1 MVFYCHTCADV
12 TSVREVETTELL
24 KKVRKIEIR
33 SRGLTRQIFAGE
45 YHSAFRGRGMAFSE
59 VREYQ
64 FGDDIR
70 NIDWNVTARFGHPYV
85 KVFEEERELTVMLLV
100 DVSRSGDFGTVAS
113 TKREMMTEI
122 AAVLAY
128 SVIANNDKVGLML
141 FSDRVEKYIP
151 PKKGR
156 GHMLRIIRE
165 MLGYEPSGSATS
177 LSEPLRYLT
186 NIIRKRCTAFIL
198 SDFLA
203 PPFTDALRIASGK
216 HDVVALRISDRREKE
231 MPDVGFIKVLNPE
244 TGREQWIDTSSSAV
258 RKDYAAQW
266 KRHDE
271 AVASAFVSCG
281 VDMASISTG
290 EDYIKPLISLFKHR
304 YEYEKGFHFNSGFPY
319 IGTTPVSPADK
330 GYLEA

>member
-1 MVFYCHTCADV
+1 M
-12 TSVREVETTELL
+12 ETTELL

-45 YHSAFRGRGMAFSE
+45 YHSAFRGRGMTFSE

-70 NIDWNVTARFGHPYV
+70 SIDWNVTARFGHPYV
-85 KVFEEERELTVMLLV
+85 KIFEEERELTVMLLV
-100 DVSRSGDFGTVAS
+100 DISRSGDFGTASS
-113 TKREMMTEI
+113 TKRELMTEI

-156 GHMLRIIRE
+156 AHMLRIIRE
-165 MLGYEPSGSATS
+165 MLSYETAGTGTS

-186 NIIRKRCTAFIL
+186 NVIRKRCTAFIL
-198 SDFLA
+198 SDFMA
-203 PPFTDALRIASGK
+203 PPFTESLRIASGK
-216 HDVVALRISDRREKE
+216 HDVVALRISDRRERE
-231 MPDVGFIKVLNPE
+231 MPDIGFVKVADPE
-244 TGREQWIDTSSSAV
+244 TGKEEWIDTSSALV
-258 RKDYAAQW
+258 RREYAGHW

-271 AVASAFVSCG
+271 TVSNMFRNCG
-281 VDMASISTG
+281 VDVATVTTG
-290 EDYIKPLISLFKHR
+290 ADYIKPLISLFKHR
-304 YEYEKGFHFNSGFPY
+304 
-319 IGTTPVSPADK
+319 
-330 GYLEA
+330 

>member
-1 MVFYCHTCADV
+1 M
-12 TSVREVETTELL
+12 ETTELL

-70 NIDWNVTARFGHPYV
+70 SIDWNVTARLGHPYV
-85 KVFEEERELTVMLLV
+85 KIYEEERELTVMLLV
-100 DVSRSGDFGTVAS
+100 DVSRSGDFGTVSS
-113 TKREMMTEI
+113 TKRELMTEI

-128 SVIANNDKVGLML
+128 SVVANNDKVGLML

-165 MLGYEPSGSATS
+165 MLSYEPQGSGTS
-177 LSEPLRYLT
+177 LSEPLRYIT
-186 NIIRKRCTAFIL
+186 NVLRKRCTAFIL
-198 SDFLA
+198 SDFMA
-203 PPFTDALRIASGK
+203 PPFIESLRIASGK
-216 HDVVALRISDRREKE
+216 HDLVALRITDRRERE
-231 MPDVGFIKVLNPE
+231 MPDLGFMKVKDPE
-244 TGREQWIDTSSSAV
+244 TGQEMWIDTSSSRV
-258 RKDYAAQW
+258 REEYAGHWTRLDAQ
-266 KRHDE
+266 
-271 AVASAFVSCG
+271 VSNTFINCG
-281 VDMASISTG
+281 VDSVSISTG

-304 YEYEKGFHFNSGFPY
+304 
-319 IGTTPVSPADK
+319 
-330 GYLEA
+330 

>member
-1 MVFYCHTCADV
+1 M
-12 TSVREVETTELL
+12 ETTELL

-85 KVFEEERELTVMLLV
+85 KIFEEERELTVMLLV
-100 DVSRSGDFGTVAS
+100 DVSRSGEFGTITS

-128 SVIANNDKVGLML
+128 SVVANNDKVGLML

-165 MLGYEPSGSATS
+165 LLSYEPKGSGTS
-177 LSEPLRYLT
+177 LTEPLRYLT
-186 NIIRKRCTAFIL
+186 NVLRKRCTAFIL
-198 SDFLA
+198 SDFMA
-203 PPFTDALRIASGK
+203 PTFTDALRVASGK

-231 MPDVGFIKVLNPE
+231 LPDVGFMKVADPE
-244 TGREQWIDTSSSAV
+244 SGSDVWIDTSSAAI
-258 RKDYAAQW
+258 RKEYARQW
-266 KRHDE
+266 RIHDE
-271 AVASAFVSCG
+271 TVSSAFVSCG
-281 VDMASISTG
+281 VDVASINTG
-290 EDYIKPLISLFKHR
+290 SDYIKPLISLFKHR
-304 YEYEKGFHFNSGFPY
+304 
-319 IGTTPVSPADK
+319 
-330 GYLEA
+330 

>member
-1 MVFYCHTCADV
+1 M
-12 TSVREVETTELL
+12 ETTELL

-70 NIDWNVTARFGHPYV
+70 NIDWNVTARLGHPYV
-85 KVFEEERELTVMLLV
+85 KIFEEERELTVMLLM
-100 DVSRSGDFGTVAS
+100 DVSLSGDFGTAAS
-113 TKREMMTEI
+113 TKRELMTEI

-156 GHMLRIIRE
+156 AHMLRIIRE
-165 MLGYEPSGSATS
+165 MLSYEPSGSGTS

-186 NIIRKRCTAFIL
+186 NVIRKRCTAFIL
-198 SDFLA
+198 SDFMA
-203 PPFTDALRIASGK
+203 PPFAESLRIASGK
-216 HDVVALRISDRREKE
+216 HDVVALRISDRRERE
-231 MPDVGFIKVLNPE
+231 MPDIGFVKIADPE
-244 TGREQWIDTSSSAV
+244 TGREDWIDTSSA
-258 RKDYAAQW
+258 RIRREYAERW

-271 AVASAFVSCG
+271 AVSNTFVNCG
-281 VDMASISTG
+281 VDVATVTTG
-290 EDYIKPLISLFKHR
+290 ADYIKPLISLFKHR
-304 YEYEKGFHFNSGFPY
+304 
-319 IGTTPVSPADK
+319 
-330 GYLEA
+330 

>member
-1 MVFYCHTCADV
+1 V
-12 TSVREVETTELL
+12 VETTELL

-85 KVFEEERELTVMLLV
+85 KIFEEERELTVMLLV
-100 DVSRSGDFGTVAS
+100 DISQSGDFGTIAS

-156 GHMLRIIRE
+156 AHMLRIIRE
-165 MLGYEPSGSATS
+165 MLDFEPAGSGTS
-177 LSEPLRYLT
+177 LAEPLRYLT
-186 NIIRKRCTAFIL
+186 NVIRKRCTAFIL
-198 SDFLA
+198 SDFMA
-203 PPFTDALRIASGK
+203 PPFVDPLRIAAGK
-216 HDVVALRISDRREKE
+216 HDVVALRINDRRESE
-231 MPDVGFIKVLNPE
+231 IPDVGFMKVTDPE
-244 TGREQWIDTSSSAV
+244 TGKESWIDTSSAKI
-258 RKDYAAQW
+258 RREYADNW
-266 KRHDE
+266 RRHEE
-271 AVASAFVSCG
+271 AMLNAFRSCG
-281 VDMASISTG
+281 VDVASIRTG

-304 YEYEKGFHFNSGFPY
+304 
-319 IGTTPVSPADK
+319 
-330 GYLEA
+330 